1 MANLECPFDRKQIL
15 GYRRRVLRFGRTH
28 ARSFPWRYS
37 TDPYAVLVGE
47 ILLQRTSGSH
57 VSQVFERFVNR
68 WPTPHDLGIA
78 DEEELACVLRPLGR
92 AKRMP
97 LLLEMGRAVDSL
109 GEVPLSPEALNK
121 LPGVGRYTAHAV
133 PIFTANRDLPL
144 ADWVIARILR
154 RYFGLA
160 GTGRPNA
167 DEKLW
172 ALATEI
178 ARVGRAR
185 EVWIGT
191 LDLAAKFCRS
201 KPRCAACPLEGT
213 CCYARTSPAST
224 PGSARTA

>member
-1 MANLECPFDRKQIL
+1 MTSLECPFGRKQIL
-15 GYRRRVLRFGRTH
+15 EYRRRILSFARGH
-28 ARSFPWRYS
+28 ARSFPWRDS

-57 VSQVFERFVNR
+57 VSQVFERFLNR

-78 DEEELACVLRPLGR
+78 DEEELACVLRPLGL
-92 AKRMP
+92 AKRTP

-109 GEVPLSPEALNK
+109 GGVPLSPKALTK

-133 PIFTANRDLPL
+133 PIFTTNRNLPL

-154 RYFGLA
+154 RYFGLP

-167 DEKLW
+167 DEELW
-172 ALATEI
+172 ALATDI

-191 LDLAAKFCRS
+191 LDLAAKYCRS
-201 KPRCAACPLEGT
+201 RPTCAACPLQAT
-213 CCYARTSPAST
+213 CCYARPSLEPRA
-224 PGSARTA
+224 